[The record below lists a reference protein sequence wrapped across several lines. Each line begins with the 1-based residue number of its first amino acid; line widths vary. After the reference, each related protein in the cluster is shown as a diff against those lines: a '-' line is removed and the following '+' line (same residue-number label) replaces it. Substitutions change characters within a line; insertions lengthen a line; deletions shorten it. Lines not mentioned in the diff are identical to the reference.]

1 MTTEHIV
8 IFFAEYLHLIVAVIA
23 GFVFL
28 GYRYRHLQKQIVLTA
43 VISAVLALGIDK
55 LLNRVIDSPRPFVVD
70 DVVPLFLHVAD
81 NGFPSEHTL
90 LAVVIACLVY
100 IQHKKTGL
108 ALLLL
113 AVVIGIARV
122 IAGVHHP
129 IDIVGALLIGVFS
142 VSIARWLVARY
153 VTASPLR

>member
-28 GYRYRHLQKQIVLTA
+28 GYRHRHLQKQIVLTA

-55 LLNRVIDSPRPFVVD
+55 LLNQLIYSPRPFVVD
-70 DVVPLFLHVAD
+70 GIVPLFSHVAD

-90 LAVVIACLVY
+90 FATVIAGIVFLY
-100 IQHKKTGL
+100 QRNIGF
-108 ALLLL
+108 LLLL
-113 AVVIGIARV
+113 FALLIGIARV
-122 IAGVHHP
+122 IASVHHM
-129 IDIVGALLIGVFS
+129 IDIFGALIIGLSAVLMG
-142 VSIARWLVARY
+142 RWLVVRY
-153 VTASPLR
+153 LVVFL